1 MSDESNTASN
11 TVNVRKM
18 AAHFEALLK
27 SNSLQKSKPIE
38 KYIEVPIVDNEKD
51 SEKDSEK
58 DNQNSNINTDNKD
71 NTINED
77 TINEDTKNND
87 IDLRTV
93 NIMLTDIINDI
104 IEINNWKK

>member
-18 AAHFEALLK
+18 TAHFEALLK

-38 KYIEVPIVDNEKD
+38 KYIEVPILEKEPDNEKD
-51 SEKDSEK
+51 NQDS
-58 DNQNSNINTDNKD
+58 NT
-71 NTINED
+71 NTD
-77 TINEDTKNND
+77 TINNTNNDTINNTNIDD